1 MKHWRNKAQK
11 TSSKVETL
19 EEELRS
25 LKEAVKKPDDEQ
37 ERKAQ
42 EYIRGQAKAVYEE
55 LQKEKQKQDSR
66 ELEEFESKVETILEE
81 NPDISEEELLDTIE
95 EYEVEPRVALKILQK
110 QTAPKDKKPRMPQAR
125 RASPEEEKNKPDDS
139 KKSMWDILKEETA
152 KIK

>member
-66 ELEEFESKVETILEE
+66 DRAEFDDKVETILEE

-95 EYEVEPRVALKILQK
+95 EYEVEPRVALKIIQK
-110 QTAPKDKKPRMPQAR
+110 QSKEKTKKPKMPKANV
-125 RASPEEEKNKPDDS
+125 AYPSGDDKKPDDS
-139 KKSMWDILKEETA
+139 KK
-152 KIK
+152 